1 MPRGGNHLRFYLDM
15 HRQISL
21 IKTDSVTFDKPRRKR
36 DGFAMQMEQA
46 ITERSIRGL
55 LRGADFRKH
64 TALQNKAYLNLYIDT
79 ALSCAQSPERLPI
92 KIVKDSK
99 VINGKE
105 KDVFSTPSF
114 IETLLL
120 RSISKNLA
128 TVLPKNKDRKHIT
141 REIKEHL
148 RWGPR
153 RLLLKLDIKSFYQSF
168 KNDFVRQVV
177 ENEHRLSIQT
187 RALLMKYL
195 KWYWSLGYEGLP
207 QGLQF
212 SNPLA
217 ELCMVDFDSN
227 LRANPE
233 CLYYCRFVDDILIVM
248 SSTPI
253 QRKQVLRYL
262 KNALP
267 SGLKLNGDKQSIV
280 EVSDKFVQVDEKFD
294 YLGYK
299 HIITG
304 EADSALPI
312 TEGQR
317 KYQHQKFYRKTKTLL
332 SASKC
337 KKLKNRIYKAFHSF
351 VSDGDI
357 KLLYD
362 RIDYLTSSRVS
373 SNKKHL
379 NLSGLYY
386 DNAEITDY
394 DDLRALDKFLN
405 GMING
410 GFGTLSGKV
419 KLSRRQRNNL
429 TNKSFY
435 QRFHSKYVRRFSYY
449 RRAQM
454 LGIWRSEK

>member
-1 MPRGGNHLRFYLDM
+1 
-15 HRQISL
+15 
-21 IKTDSVTFDKPRRKR
+21 
-36 DGFAMQMEQA
+36 MQMEQA

-55 LRGADFRKH
+55 LRGTDFKKH
-64 TALQNKAYLNLYIDT
+64 TALQNKAYLNLYIDM

-92 KIVKDSK
+92 KIDEDSK
-99 VINGKE
+99 VINGK
-105 KDVFSTPSF
+105 KKHVFSTPSF

-128 TVLPKNKDRKHIT
+128 SVLPKNKDRKHIT

-148 RWGPR
+148 KWGPQ
-153 RLLLKLDIKSFYQSF
+153 RLLLKLDIKTFYQSF
-168 KNDFVRQVV
+168 KNDFVREVV

-195 KWYWSLGYEGLP
+195 EWYWSLGHEGLP

-217 ELCMVDFDSN
+217 ELCMVDFDTN
-227 LRANPE
+227 LRAKSE

-248 SSTPI
+248 SSKLA

-262 KNALP
+262 KQALP
-267 SGLKLNGDKQSIV
+267 SGLTLNGDKQLLV
-280 EVSDKFVQVDEKFD
+280 EVKDKFAKGEHVFD

-304 EADSALPI
+304 EAE
-312 TEGQR
+312 TELTLTSKQEKFKHN
-317 KYQHQKFYRKTKTLL
+317 KYYRKTKTLL
-332 SASKC
+332 SVSKC

-351 VSDGDI
+351 VSNGDI
-357 KLLYD
+357 ELLYD

-373 SNKKHL
+373 GNKKQM

-386 DNAEITDY
+386 DNAEITDF
-394 DDLRALDKFLN
+394 DDLRELDKFLN

-410 GFGTLSGKV
+410 GFGTLSGKI
-419 KLSRRQRNNL
+419 KLTRRQRNNL
-429 TNKSFY
+429 SNKSFY
-435 QRFHSKYVRRFSYY
+435 QRFRSKYVRRFSYY
-449 RRAQM
+449 RRARM